1 MVKHVLSF
9 LLVLTVS
16 GCVLGPDHVR
26 PDTDL
31 PSGWAA
37 VAAQDAPEAP
47 IDPHWWRRFDDPVL
61 TALIEEA
68 LQHNADLSLAA
79 ARIAEARAVLNL
91 RDAERY
97 PLLGAQASGA
107 RQQGSE
113 ETALPSSGAIYNDF
127 SLGAVLRYEV
137 DLWGRLARSSEAAR
151 AQLLA
156 GVATQDAVRL
166 AVAAD
171 VAAGYFNLR
180 ALDLQ
185 MNIAERT
192 VQTRQDSYRFQES
205 RYRNGAISQ
214 LAFRQA
220 ESELAAAQAELPA
233 LRQQHTL
240 QRNALSVLLGRTP
253 REIVETSISG
263 GRAIEAFA
271 VLPEVPMGLPSSL
284 LMRRPDIR
292 AAEEQLRAA
301 NAQIGVARAAYFP
314 SLSLTG
320 LFGVQSDA
328 LSDLFSA
335 PAKTWQF
342 GGDLAAP
349 ILDFG
354 RTRANVRAAEARREQ
369 ALVNYQQTVRT
380 AFREVLDALESRRAA
395 SERLAAQD
403 RQIKALR
410 ETTRLAQRRF
420 DEGYSDYLEVLDAQR
435 TLFTVELA
443 QVNTQQQ
450 RLRALVNLYKALGG
464 GWQWPEADQHG

>member
-1 MVKHVLSF
+1 ME
-9 LLVLTVS
+9 LL
-16 GCVLGPDHVR
+16 
-26 PDTDL
+26 
-31 PSGWAA
+31 
-37 VAAQDAPEAP
+37 E
-47 IDPHWWRRFDDPVL
+47 
-61 TALIEEA
+61 
-68 LQHNADLSLAA
+68 
-79 ARIAEARAVLNL
+79 
-91 RDAERY
+91 
-97 PLLGAQASGA
+97 
-107 RQQGSE
+107 
-113 ETALPSSGAIYNDF
+113 
-127 SLGAVLRYEV
+127 
-137 DLWGRLARSSEAAR
+137 
-151 AQLLA
+151 
-156 GVATQDAVRL
+156 
-166 AVAAD
+166 
-171 VAAGYFNLR
+171 
-180 ALDLQ
+180 
-185 MNIAERT
+185 
-192 VQTRQDSYRFQES
+192 
-205 RYRNGAISQ
+205 
-214 LAFRQA
+214 
-220 ESELAAAQAELPA
+220 
-233 LRQQHTL
+233 
-240 QRNALSVLLGRTP
+240 
-253 REIVETSISG
+253 
-263 GRAIEAFA
+263 
-271 VLPEVPMGLPSSL
+271 
-284 LMRRPDIR
+284 RRPDIR
-292 AAEEQLRAA
+292 RAEQNLIAA

-369 ALVNYQQTVRT
+369 ALVTYQQTVRT